1 MTFQQLVCL
10 LHAHYTCCKKNKICI
25 HVWPHD
31 CLPPLNVWI
40 RSSTMPR
47 LKITDTQ
54 VNFQWTFSGIHGNPF
69 MHSVVPR
76 AIHCFSM
83 CVWSTVKR
91 IIHASVRDH
100 EKKWDSRPRC
110 RQTFWV
116 SLCPTPALWA
126 GHSSAALQSA
136 SLRFCTVLYR
146 STALTSFLSIFG
158 LCTGLHLFIHFT
170 SQSILCTGFTGKNWI
185 TNWWS
190 LIDIRS
196 WIWVNRAFHL
206 FLCFGQSRCCWVY
219 IWDL

>member
-100 EKKWDSRPRC
+100 EKKWDSRPLC

-136 SLRFCTVLYR
+136 SLRFFYPLTVL
-146 STALTSFLSIFG
+146 STVQKYSPDIF
-158 LCTGLHLFIHFT
+158 F
-170 SQSILCTGFTGKNWI
+170 
-185 TNWWS
+185 
-190 LIDIRS
+190 
-196 WIWVNRAFHL
+196 
-206 FLCFGQSRCCWVY
+206 VY
-219 IWDL
+219 IWTLYGTSPFHSFYFSKHTLYWFYWQKLDHQLVKSHRH